1 MRTTLTALPELQHPA
16 RLVPLA
22 FLIAI
27 ALGTILLSLPIATRD
42 RQGLDVLTALFT
54 ATSAISVTGLIVVE
68 TPTYW
73 SPFGQ
78 VVILA
83 LIQIGGFGIMTGATL
98 LGAVI
103 SRRLGL
109 RTRIIAQAETKTL
122 AMGEVRTVIGFIFI
136 VTMVV
141 ELALWI
147 VLTLRLHLAYGEPLS
162 LALWNGL
169 FHSIS
174 AFNNAGFSTYSDSLM
189 GFAGDWIFLGGIML
203 AVVIGGIGFPV
214 LGDLRRNLMQP
225 ARWTIHTKITLLG
238 TALLLVAGTLAV
250 LGFEFVGRGRFDL
263 LLLHQQLLGALFQ
276 SVMTRSGGFNS
287 VDIAQLHT
295 ETLVVFD
302 MLMFI
307 GGGTAGTAGGLKVS
321 TALVLLLAV
330 WAEIRSEK
338 DTVFFKRRL
347 SGDVQRQAL
356 TLIVVAFG
364 VIGLGTLQ
372 VLSVTALPL
381 EDVLFEVISAF
392 ATVGLS
398 TGITADLPPS
408 AKLTL
413 IVLMFMGRVGTITVA
428 TGLALNRGQRP
439 YRYPEE
445 RPIVG

>member
-1 MRTTLTALPELQHPA
+1 LIALPELQHPA

-27 ALGTILLSLPIATRD
+27 ALGTALLSLPIATAD
-42 RQGLDVLTALFT
+42 RQALDVLTALFT
-54 ATSAISVTGLIVVE
+54 ATSAISVTGLTVVD
-68 TPTYW
+68 TPMYW

-136 VTMVV
+136 VTVVV
-141 ELALWI
+141 EMVLWI
-147 VLTLRLHLAYGEPLS
+147 MLTLRLHLAYGEPLP

-189 GFAGDWIFLGGIML
+189 GFDGDWIFLGGIML
-203 AVVIGGIGFPV
+203 AVVIGGVGFPV

-250 LGFEFVGRGRFDL
+250 LGFEFVARGRLDL
-263 LLLHQQLLGALFQ
+263 LLLHQQLLEALFQ
-276 SVMTRSGGFNS
+276 SVMTRSGGFNT

-295 ETLVVFD
+295 ETLVVFN

-330 WAEIRSEK
+330 WAEVRSEK

-372 VLSVTALPL
+372 VLSVTEVPL

>member
-1 MRTTLTALPELQHPA
+1 MPELQHPA

-27 ALGTILLSLPIATRD
+27 ALGTALLSLPIATAD
-42 RQGLDVLTALFT
+42 RQALDVLTALFT
-54 ATSAISVTGLIVVE
+54 ATSAISVTGLTVVD
-68 TPTYW
+68 TPMYW

-136 VTMVV
+136 VTVVV
-141 ELALWI
+141 EMVLWI
-147 VLTLRLHLAYGEPLS
+147 MLTLRLHLAYGEPLP

-189 GFAGDWIFLGGIML
+189 GFDGDWIFLGGIML
-203 AVVIGGIGFPV
+203 AVVIGGVGFPV

-250 LGFEFVGRGRFDL
+250 LGFEFVARGRLDL
-263 LLLHQQLLGALFQ
+263 LLLHQQLLEALFQ
-276 SVMTRSGGFNS
+276 SVMTRSGGFNT

-295 ETLVVFD
+295 ETLVVFN

-330 WAEIRSEK
+330 WAEVRSEK

-372 VLSVTALPL
+372 VLSVTEVPL

>member
-1 MRTTLTALPELQHPA
+1 MIALPELQHPA

-27 ALGTILLSLPIATRD
+27 ALGTALLSLPIATAD
-42 RQGLDVLTALFT
+42 RQALDVLTALFT
-54 ATSAISVTGLIVVE
+54 ATSAISVTGLTVVD
-68 TPTYW
+68 TPMYW

-136 VTMVV
+136 VTVVV
-141 ELALWI
+141 EMVLWI
-147 VLTLRLHLAYGEPLS
+147 MLTLRLHLAYGEPLP

-189 GFAGDWIFLGGIML
+189 GFDGDWIFLGGIML
-203 AVVIGGIGFPV
+203 AVVIGGVGFPV

-250 LGFEFVGRGRFDL
+250 LGFEFVARGRLDL
-263 LLLHQQLLGALFQ
+263 LLLHQQLLEALFQ
-276 SVMTRSGGFNS
+276 SVMTRSGGFNT

-295 ETLVVFD
+295 ETLVVFN

-330 WAEIRSEK
+330 WAEVRSEK

-372 VLSVTALPL
+372 VLSVTEVPL

>member
-1 MRTTLTALPELQHPA
+1 LTALPELQHPA

>member
-1 MRTTLTALPELQHPA
+1 MRIALLVLPELQHPA

-27 ALGTILLSLPIATRD
+27 ALGTFLLSLPVATVDPQR
-42 RQGLDVLTALFT
+42 LDVLTALFT
-54 ATSAISVTGLIVVE
+54 ATSAISVTGLIVVD

-73 SPFGQ
+73 SLFGQ

-122 AMGEVRTVIGFIFI
+122 AMGEVRSVIGFIFV
-136 VTMVV
+136 VTLAV

-147 VLTLRLHLAYGEPLS
+147 VLTLRLHFAYGEPLP

-174 AFNNAGFSTYSDSLM
+174 AFNNAGFSTYSDSLI
-189 GFAGDWIFLGGIML
+189 GFADDWIFLGGIMF
-203 AVVIGGIGFPV
+203 AVVAGGIGFPV
-214 LGDLRRNLMQP
+214 LGDLRRNLLQP

-238 TALLLVAGTLAV
+238 TALLLMAGTVAV
-250 LGFEFVGRGRFDL
+250 LGFEFVASGKFNIM
-263 LLLHQQLLGALFQ
+263 LLHQQLLEAIFH

-287 VDIAQLHT
+287 VDIAQLRT

-347 SGDVQRQAL
+347 SADVQRQAL
-356 TLIVVAFG
+356 TLIVVAFA

-372 VLSVTALPL
+372 VLAVTAHPL
-381 EDVLFEVISAF
+381 EKVLFEVISAF

-413 IVLMFMGRVGTITVA
+413 VVLMFVGRVGTITVA
-428 TGLALNRGQRP
+428 TGLALKKAQRP

>member
-1 MRTTLTALPELQHPA
+1 MTALPELQHPA